1 MTQDEI
7 EAEFHSLR
15 EQIFKLQQQREDQ
28 RKHWFRWGLAAF
40 CIGVVLIIAGFIFA
54 LVTGSP
60 PSVAIGIAGLLLFF
74 LGGALGTPRLPPA
87 NLSVGSRLK
96 WGWSGPRDGLL

>member
-28 RKHWFRWGLAAF
+28 KN
-40 CIGVVLIIAGFIFA
+40 IGFAGE
-54 LVTGSP
+54 SP
-60 PSVAIGIAGLLLFF
+60 PSVSA
-74 LGGALGTPRLPPA
+74 
-87 NLSVGSRLK
+87 
-96 WGWSGPRDGLL
+96 